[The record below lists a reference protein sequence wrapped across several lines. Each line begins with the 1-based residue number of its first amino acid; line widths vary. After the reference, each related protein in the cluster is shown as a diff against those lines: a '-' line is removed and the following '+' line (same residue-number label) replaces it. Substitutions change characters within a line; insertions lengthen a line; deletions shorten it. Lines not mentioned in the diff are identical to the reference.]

1 MADNA
6 MTRRTVTM
14 QRTELRCRAEH
25 PSATSENERVA
36 ARFRGRL
43 HNVLLQTL
51 PVLARPTGRVLATA
65 EEAGADCIPAYCSE
79 CKLYTEYRLAESG
92 KAVA

>member
-1 MADNA
+1 MAQNA
-6 MTRRTVTM
+6 MTTRTVVM

-25 PSATSENERVA
+25 PSARSEDERVA

-43 HNVLLQTL
+43 HNVVIQPL
-51 PVLARPTGRVLATA
+51 PVLAEPTGRVLATA
-65 EEAGADCIPAYCSE
+65 EEAGTDCIPAYCHE
-79 CKLYTEYRLAESG
+79 CKLYTEYRLVESG